1 MGISPGGYPGGG
13 DGHSSN
19 AFVSCGGGGGY
30 SCLKRQG
37 PFQEHVLVLAGGGG
51 GGGSHDGAA
60 FNDDNNIKLD
70 FRRGRRGDTVQ
81 GLGGT
86 GGQGDEDDRYGES
99 GEEWRGGNGS
109 SGFGAGGGG
118 GFFGGG
124 GGGYTNGTYG
134 GAGAG
139 SSFVED
145 IAMNVVMVGGEGI
158 QPGSL
163 GVKGREPPLAALGE
177 EFNVKEGFFAGQGG
191 EADVQTVH
199 TGCSGAVR
207 IIQKK
212 YSRWFM

>member
-1 MGISPGGYPGGG
+1 METRFRDLVGQVDRETRIIGLANLEKSGG
-13 DGHSSN
+13 
-19 AFVSCGGGGGY
+19 
-30 SCLKRQG
+30 
-37 PFQEHVLVLAGGGG
+37 
-51 GGGSHDGAA
+51 
-60 FNDDNNIKLD
+60 
-70 FRRGRRGDTVQ
+70 
-81 GLGGT
+81 
-86 GGQGDEDDRYGES
+86 
-99 GEEWRGGNGS
+99 GGNGS
-109 SGFGAGGGG
+109 SGYGAGGGG

-145 IAMNVVMVGGEGI
+145 TAMNVVMLGGEGI
-158 QPGSL
+158 QPGSV

-199 TGCSGAVR
+199 IGCSGAVR